1 MSGLGRSP
9 WWITV
14 AAIVVCF
21 ASASFGQSAKS
32 SSASWASVASVA
44 AAIPANFAVQPA
56 TAVFSEP
63 LKYGGDDHKKRK
75 HDGGGGVTV
84 PEGGSPVVYL
94 GLAGFACLAA
104 IYFSRRRSKL
114 AQPPT
119 A

>member
-9 WWITV
+9 WWIAV
-14 AAIVVCF
+14 AAIVVSF
-21 ASASFGQSAKS
+21 APASFGQSAQL
-32 SSASWASVASVA
+32 SSASWASVASA
-44 AAIPANFAVQPA
+44 ASAIPASFAIQPA
-56 TAVFSEP
+56 TVVFEP

-94 GLAGFACLAA
+94 GFAGFACLAA
-104 IYFSRRRSKL
+104 IYLSRRRSKL

>member
-9 WWITV
+9 WWV
-14 AAIVVCF
+14 AAAAIVVVCL
-21 ASASFGQSAKS
+21 ASASFGQSVQLP
-32 SSASWASVASVA
+32 SASWAGVTSFAS
-44 AAIPANFAVQPA
+44 AIPISLAIQPA
-56 TAVFSEP
+56 TVVFEP